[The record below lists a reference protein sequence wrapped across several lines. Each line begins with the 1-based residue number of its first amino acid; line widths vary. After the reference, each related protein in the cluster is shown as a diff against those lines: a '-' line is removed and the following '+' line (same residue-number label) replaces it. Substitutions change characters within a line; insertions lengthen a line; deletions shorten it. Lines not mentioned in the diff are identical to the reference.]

1 MAFQKNNVKCDI
13 GSYMHYIRG
22 LRKSGKT
29 TLFRDLVLEEYGKAE
44 CGAHISIGNETGANA
59 LDELMTDKAENWS
72 QLKEIVSDL
81 VENKADNEFKL
92 VCIDTVDELVRV
104 TTDEVLRQHRIKKGA
119 AADSINEAFGG
130 WGAGRRKVAELIDGL
145 LADLQHAGY
154 GVFLI
159 GHTKLRDVK
168 EKNGDEYQQLKSN
181 LSEDYD
187 GIFANKADIIMTISV
202 DKDIEDGHVV
212 GTKRYMHFRD
222 DGFVDCGS
230 RFTSIPEKVPYGAKE
245 YIEAFEAGVKS
256 SIKGGA
262 SDAEI
267 KKRKEAETKQ
277 KEKEGAEFAK
287 KSKENKVDERENQK
301 MVDEIMTAFS
311 GFSDEEKEAKKPIL
325 KQVKESYGFNTF
337 KDLVSDFPTAKVLEI
352 KNLVLA

>member
-1 MAFQKNNVKCDI
+1 MGFFKKNKVKCDI

-22 LRKSGKT
+22 VRKSGKT

-59 LDELMTDKAENWS
+59 LDELMTVQAENWTE
-72 QLKEIVSDL
+72 LKEIVSDL
-81 VENKADNEFKL
+81 VENKSDNEFRL
-92 VCIDTVDELVRV
+92 IALDTVDELVKIAS
-104 TTDEVLRQHRIKKGA
+104 DEVLRQHRIKKGKPA
-119 AADSINEAFGG
+119 ESINDAFGG
-130 WGAGRRKVAELIDGL
+130 WGAGRKKLIELIDNL

-202 DKDIEDGHVV
+202 DKDIEDDHVV

-230 RFTSIPEKVPYGAKE
+230 RFTDMPEKVPYGAKE
-245 YIEAFEAGVKS
+245 YIEAFEAGVRS

-262 SDAEI
+262 TEAEI
-267 KKRKEAETKQ
+267 KKRKEAEVEQ
-277 KEKEGAEFAK
+277 KEKEGASFSKKAK
-287 KSKENKVDERENQK
+287 DNKVDADENK
-301 MVDEIMTAFS
+301 KIIDEIMTY
-311 GFSDEEKEAKKPIL
+311 GQGVSDDEKDDLKKKIAEAKEKY
-325 KQVKESYGFNTF
+325 EFDSF
-337 KDLVSDFPTAKVLEI
+337 KDLNDFPTKIVKEVKDI
-352 KNLVLA
+352 ILA